1 MSTPPP
7 NPYSGAPVPPGP
19 HPGAPA
25 GANPYGQPQ
34 AGANPYGQQPG
45 AGQNPYGQQPGPGGH
60 PGQGHPTP
68 GYPTPGYPAPGYPQQ
83 AQHPQYAAPYP
94 HPHAPAPGC
103 RQCGAAETANFAVRA
118 HVGVLI
124 LMRFH
129 TLNGPFCRRCA
140 RSLIR
145 TMTTKTLCQGW
156 WSPISL
162 VIFTPFTLLWNL
174 FAAMKYAGLPE
185 PTPAPGRQPLEEG
198 PPVHARPLAYVA
210 IIPLLWATWVAV
222 NIFLDVSGRR

>member
-19 HPGAPA
+19 HPGAAPAGQNPYGQPPA
-25 GANPYGQPQ
+25 GANPY
-34 AGANPYGQQPG
+34 AQQPG
-45 AGQNPYGQQPGPGGH
+45 AGQNPYG
-60 PGQGHPTP
+60 
-68 GYPTPGYPAPGYPQQ
+68 YPAPGHP
-83 AQHPQYAAPYP
+83 APGHPQHPQYAAPYP
-94 HPHAPAPGC
+94 HPHAQAPGC
-103 RQCGAAETANFAVRA
+103 RQCGAPETANFAVRA

-156 WSPISL
+156 WSPFSL
-162 VIFTPFTLLWNL
+162 AIFTPFTLLWNL
-174 FAAMKYAGLPE
+174 FAAMKYSKLPE

>member
-1 MSTPPP
+1 RT
-7 NPYSGAPVPPGP
+7 
-19 HPGAPA
+19 A
-25 GANPYGQPQ
+25 GAAAA
-34 AGANPYGQQPG
+34 AGSPG
-45 AGQNPYGQQPGPGGH
+45 H
-60 PGQGHPTP
+60 
-68 GYPTPGYPAPGYPQQ
+68 PAPGYPQQ
-83 AQHPQYAAPYP
+83 PQHPQYAAPYP
-94 HPHAPAPGC
+94 HPHAQAPGC

-129 TLNGPFCRRCA
+129 TLNGPFCRQCG

-156 WSPISL
+156 WSPFSL

-174 FAAMKYAGLPE
+174 FAAMKYAKLPH

>member
-7 NPYSGAPVPPGP
+7 NPYSGAPVPPNP

-25 GANPYGQPQ
+25 GQNPYGPPPAGPNPYGQ
-34 AGANPYGQQPG
+34 APYGQPD
-45 AGQNPYGQQPGPGGH
+45 AGGH
-60 PGQGHPTP
+60 PAPGHPAP
-68 GYPTPGYPAPGYPQQ
+68 DYPAPG
-83 AQHPQYAAPYP
+83 HPQYAAPYP
-94 HPHAPAPGC
+94 HAQVPGC
-103 RQCGAAETANFAVRA
+103 RNCGAAETANFAVRA

-156 WSPISL
+156 WSPFSL
-162 VIFTPFTLLWNL
+162 AIFTPFTLLWNL
-174 FAAMKYAGLPE
+174 FASMKYAKLPE

-210 IIPLLWATWVAV
+210 IIPLLWAAWVAV
-222 NIFLDVSGRR
+222 NIFLDATGRR